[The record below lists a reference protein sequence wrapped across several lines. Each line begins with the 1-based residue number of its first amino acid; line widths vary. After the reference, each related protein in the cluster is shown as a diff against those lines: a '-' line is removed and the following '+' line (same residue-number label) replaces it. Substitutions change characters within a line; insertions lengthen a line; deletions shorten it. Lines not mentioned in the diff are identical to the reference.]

1 MENFQKFL
9 FTAIFLFV
17 GLNIQAQSLTVTGKV
32 IDSDGFE
39 VIGANVVIKGA
50 TGTGTITDIDGK
62 YSLKVNNAA
71 KDVLVFT
78 YIGMDT
84 QEIPVNGRSQIN
96 VTLVPNSIQLDEVV
110 AIGYATTKRRDLT
123 GSVSSVQGG
132 ELSKIP
138 VSSVTQAL
146 AGKIAGVQVIQ
157 SQGSPDAEISV
168 RVRGGM
174 SITQSNEPLYIID
187 GFQSEN
193 GMNGLDPS
201 DIESIDVLKDAS
213 STAIYGSAGANG
225 VILITTKSGKEG
237 KATVSYDMYVGFKK
251 LTKRIDLLSTEQ
263 FAKLEYERAMIG
275 ADSDKQT
282 YLKYYADPY
291 DENGGTILDQMYA
304 AYQNIPSV
312 YGNRAG
318 IDWQDEV
325 FGSNSPISQNHKV
338 SISGGTK
345 TSSYNISI
353 ARTSD
358 DGIMKG
364 SGFARTNIRAKFTQ
378 DVNKRLKVTF
388 NANYSNETSEGLG
401 SLNESG
407 YFSRM
412 QHILQYRPVIGKYG
426 NDSDLLTLQRDPI
439 TDEDSGNQM
448 QNPLISIQAEER
460 TKENKSLQIN
470 GEVQFK
476 ILDNLIYRGS
486 VGLRERRLNNDVFY
500 QAQSRQA
507 INSGAPYGT
516 KNINDYNGWQYN
528 NTVTYTPKLK
538 NGHSFDVLV
547 GQEDYMLETKTLS
560 VTNTNFPDVNFGF
573 DDFSLGT
580 NPNVPSTTH
589 YKYRKISFFGRANY
603 NYKSKYLATVTVRI
617 DGSNRFGKNNKW
629 GVFPAGSVAW
639 RASEEDF
646 IKNLNVFSNLKVR
659 FGYGMAGN
667 DNIGSY
673 RSLAIM
679 GSGNT
684 SYEDQLV
691 PTYASSQLPNPN
703 LKWETNIT
711 ANLGLEM
718 GFLDQR
724 IQATIDIYNNQT
736 KDLLLNSKLPGLSG
750 YTTVM
755 KNVGETRNR
764 GIEVSINTINIR
776 NKNFT
781 WESNLNFAHNKN
793 KIVALA
799 DADYFTERSGW
810 STVSE
815 FNDDDY
821 IIAVGQSMG
830 QMYGYQ
836 LDGKGIY
843 MVEDF
848 HWDNTA
854 NSGNGGY
861 VLNGEGNS
869 YDASIQP
876 GYWKFKDTDGV
887 KGITSDDKTVIGNAT
902 PDIIGGFIN
911 NFTFKGFDL
920 SIGLNFQIGGDVYN
934 ANKMYF
940 TKMNNKNR
948 NSLANA
954 AERFTYIDGTGANV
968 FKDPEKLAILN
979 RNANYASIEG
989 SSNLAFHSGYVED
1002 ASFLRLNNVT
1012 FGYTFPKTW
1021 LKKAYISNLRVYA
1034 SAYNLFTITGY
1045 SGYDPEVNTKPNG
1058 GLTPGVD
1065 WGAYPRSLS
1074 FVFGLNLSF

>member
-1 MENFQKFL
+1 MEHLKKFL

-32 IDSDGFE
+32 VDSDGFE

-50 TGTGTITDIDGK
+50 AGTGTITDIDGN
-62 YSLKVNNAA
+62 YTLRVNNAA

-84 QEIPVNGRSQIN
+84 QEVAVNGRSQIN
-96 VTLVPNSIQLDEVV
+96 VTLIPNSIQLDEVV

-251 LTKRIDLLSTEQ
+251 LTKRIDLLSTQQ
-263 FAKLEYERAMIG
+263 FAELEYERAMIG

-282 YLKYYADPY
+282 FLRYYADPY
-291 DENGGTILDQMYA
+291 DENGAAILDQMYA
-304 AYQNIPSV
+304 AHQSLPSV

-318 IDWQDEV
+318 VDWQDEV

-345 TSSYNISI
+345 TSSYSISI
-353 ARTSD
+353 SRTSD

-364 SGFARTNIRAKFTQ
+364 SGFARTNIRAKFAQ
-378 DVNKRLKVTF
+378 DVNKRLRVTF

-448 QNPLISIQAEER
+448 QNPLISIQSEER
-460 TKENKSLQIN
+460 NRENKSLQLN

-516 KNINDYNGWQYN
+516 RIINDYNGWQYN

-538 NGHSFDVLV
+538 NGHSFDILL

-580 NPNVPSTTH
+580 NPSVPSTTH

-603 NYKSKYLATVTVRI
+603 NYKSKYLATVTVRT

-679 GSGNT
+679 SSGTT

-691 PTYASSQLPNPN
+691 QSYASSQLPNPN
-703 LKWETNIT
+703 LKWETNVT

-736 KDLLLNSKLPGLSG
+736 KDLLLNSRLPGLAG

-755 KNVGETRNR
+755 RNVGETRNR
-764 GIEVSINTINIR
+764 GIEVSINTTNIR
-776 NKNFT
+776 TKNFT
-781 WESNLNFAHNKN
+781 WETNLNFAHNKN

-799 DADYFTERSGW
+799 AADYFTERSGW

-821 IIAVGQSMG
+821 IISVGQSMG

-836 LDGKGIY
+836 LDGTGIY
-843 MVEDF
+843 TVDDF
-848 HWDNTA
+848 HWDNSV

-861 VLNGEGNS
+861 VLNGKTT
-869 YDASIQP
+869 YDASVQP
-876 GYWKFKDTDGV
+876 GYWKFKDNDGV
-887 KGITSDDKTVIGNAT
+887 EGINSDDKTVIGNAT
-902 PDIIGGFIN
+902 PDIIGGFTN
-911 NFTFKGFDL
+911 NFSFKGFDL
-920 SIGLNFQIGGDVYN
+920 SIGFNFQIGGDVYN

-940 TKMNNKNR
+940 TKMNNRNR
-948 NSLANA
+948 NSLSNA
-954 AERFTYIDGTGANV
+954 AERFTYIDANGANV
-968 FKDPEKLAILN
+968 FNDPEKLAAIN

-1012 FGYTFPKTW
+1012 FGYTFPKAW
-1021 LKKAYISNLRVYA
+1021 LNKVYISNLRVYA